1 MPEPVGIV
9 LLKALPKLF
18 HFYGRA
24 LAAHGVAHSGYQTNR
39 YRTASAAHG
48 VARIGGVACIGG
60 ARCGAQGGARERSG

>member
-1 MPEPVGIV
+1 MPKPLVMF
-9 LLKALPKLF
+9 LLKKGSTF
-18 HFYGRA
+18 FYFDGRA